1 MLSAKV
7 KTTTRRI
14 LSTLA
19 VTGCL
24 ATLVPAVSW
33 AQGLPGLTI
42 FGGPERANNLNYRL
56 DYGTT
61 RHPSDRYRLRVP
73 ADKMSFAAAQFSI
86 DYPDYYRGEFDVELD
101 AEKDPEDQPV
111 EVRVRENGKYVSV
124 ALDEVIWDQ
133 ENRVIEIYPTEPV
146 PAGNKVEIVFSNVS
160 NPRNGGMYYFN
171 CRVLS
176 PGDVPLLRYVG
187 TWVLSIS

>member
-7 KTTTRRI
+7 KATTGRI

-24 ATLVPAVSW
+24 ATVLPAVSI

-42 FGGPERANNLNYRL
+42 FGGPGRQNSLNYRL

-61 RHPSDRYRLRVP
+61 RHPSDRYRLRIP
-73 ADKMSFAAAQFSI
+73 AEKMEFAASQISI
-86 DYPDYYRGEFDVELD
+86 DYPDYYEGEFDVELNP
-101 AEKDPEDQPV
+101 EKDPDKQPV
-111 EVRVRENGKYVSV
+111 EVRVRQNGKYVSV
-124 ALDEVIWDQ
+124 ALNEVIWDRD
-133 ENRVIEIYPTEPV
+133 NRVIEIYPAEPV
-146 PAGNKVEIVFSNVS
+146 PAGNKVEVVLSNVH
-160 NPRNGGMYYFN
+160 NPRSGGMFYFN
-171 CRVLS
+171 CRILS

>member
-7 KTTTRRI
+7 KTTTGRI

-19 VTGCL
+19 VTSCL
-24 ATLVPAVSW
+24 ATLLPAVSW

-42 FGGPERANNLNYRL
+42 FGGPGRQNSLNYRL

-73 ADKMSFAAAQFSI
+73 ADKMSFAASQFSI
-86 DYPDYYRGEFDVELD
+86 DYPDYYQGEFDVELD
-101 AEKDPEDQPV
+101 PEKDPDDQPV
-111 EVRVRENGKYVSV
+111 EVRVRQNGKYVSV
-124 ALDEVIWDQ
+124 ALSEVIWDQ
-133 ENRVIEIYPTEPV
+133 ENRVIEIYPAEPV
-146 PAGNKVEIVFSNVS
+146 PAGNKVEIVFSNVH